1 MFSFLKNDSK
11 MIGFQDVQIAIKNK
25 NEYLIVNTLS
35 IDEQK
40 CLIVGTIDAESEE
53 SVLNSMINTFEQPD
67 KKIVLY
73 GKNSIDKSVDIKA
86 KQLNKLGIS
95 DVFIYK
101 GGLFEWMILQD
112 IYGCDEFPTT
122 MNVLDILL
130 YKPNKVFDS

>member
-40 CLIVGTIDAESEE
+40 CLIVGTIDAKSEE
-53 SVLNSMINTFEQPD
+53 SLLNSMINTFEQPD

-101 GGLFEWMILQD
+101 GGLFEWMLLQD
-112 IYGCDEFPTT
+112 IYGYDEFPTT